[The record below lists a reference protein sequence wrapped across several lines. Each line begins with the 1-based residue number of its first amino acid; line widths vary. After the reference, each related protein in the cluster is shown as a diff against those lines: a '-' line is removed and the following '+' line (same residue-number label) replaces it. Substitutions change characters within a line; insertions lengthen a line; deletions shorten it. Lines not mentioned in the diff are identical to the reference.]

1 MATISTVNGKKITK
15 IKYKGEIFDTGGGND
30 WLKEFLD
37 ETKDAKFVLYVSKL
51 ESDIQAKKYEM
62 DGYFT
67 LENALKDIEYY
78 PEDIKNS
85 IKPQVENA
93 SDGWILFDRRY
104 YEGNDDF
111 VNLSNKVQ
119 GLK

>member
-1 MATISTVNGKKITK
+1 MLEPLQIRDELLSLYDEAVA
-15 IKYKGEIFDTGGGND
+15 E
-30 WLKEFLD
+30 
-37 ETKDAKFVLYVSKL
+37 ETKNAKFVLYVSKL